1 MFIKA
6 LFILSRVFFTGDGV
20 VFCRVLP
27 PPFKNKTNMTK
38 NNTIKNTTK
47 MNSYLLKRKL
57 MGYDIK
63 DKDFLLI
70 DTLLYFYNKKKDK
83 DGTVKALPKTMCKE
97 CFYDGDQTNTT
108 HFLKPIIKRLK
119 EKNLLDGQGGDTW
132 VLGEEALKLYKEFYE
147 QPDNKPYSTRKTTYK
162 QNI

>member
-1 MFIKA
+1 
-6 LFILSRVFFTGDGV
+6 
-20 VFCRVLP
+20 
-27 PPFKNKTNMTK
+27 
-38 NNTIKNTTK
+38 
-47 MNSYLLKRKL
+47 

-97 CFYDGDQTNTT
+97 CFYVGDQTHDTR
-108 HFLKPIIKRLK
+108 FLKPIIKRLK
-119 EKNLLDGQGGDTW
+119 EKNLLDGQSGDTW

-162 QNI
+162 KENIKSLTPSCSTAANDGINEWITQLN